1 MSSKIRITIISANK
15 SGVPQD
21 IQALETKISNY
32 LPGTRGDEIESKP
45 ERDEGGFGILIG
57 ALIYIGNKLFEK
69 TVDHVL
75 DWLGKTITK
84 SGGKTSIQIELEDE
98 HGK

>member
-32 LPGTRGDEIESKP
+32 LPGTRVDEIVE
-45 ERDEGGFGILIG
+45 
-57 ALIYIGNKLFEK
+57 Y
-69 TVDHVL
+69 
-75 DWLGKTITK
+75 
-84 SGGKTSIQIELEDE
+84 SGEQVRKIVSISGTSIRFISAIAFSYCLE
-98 HGK
+98 